1 MTLTFLAQSWISV
14 IEISQESRV
23 SLMWKEIQYLKP
35 TREAPHIPL
44 EWTLCCLVD
53 GSMAVQPWQ
62 FAKDVVVLG
71 SYNHIFCP
79 INVKK
84 D

>member
-1 MTLTFLAQSWISV
+1 MTLPYILKRTELYASLLFASV
-14 IEISQESRV
+14 C
-23 SLMWKEIQYLKP
+23 LKSS
-35 TREAPHIPL
+35 
-44 EWTLCCLVD
+44 
-53 GSMAVQPWQ
+53 SMSAQPWQ
-62 FAKDVVVLG
+62 FTKDRRLLLFLFFILG